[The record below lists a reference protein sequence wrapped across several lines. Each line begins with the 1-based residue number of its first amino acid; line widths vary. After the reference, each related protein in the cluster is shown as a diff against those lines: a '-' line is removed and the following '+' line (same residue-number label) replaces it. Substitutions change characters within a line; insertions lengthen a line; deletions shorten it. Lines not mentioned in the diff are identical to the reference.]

1 MACSLVPS
9 LWARSFRG
17 QDTLEPPVPELD
29 IGGGGQPA
37 PDFHENVRDA
47 HTLEERN
54 AGPERTLGV
63 EDRKTALVA
72 CKAEV
77 QDTPPPV
84 PEASERT
91 PAEA

>member
-29 IGGGGQPA
+29 IVGGDQHA
-37 PDFHENVRDA
+37 PDFHGNGRDA
-47 HTLEERN
+47 HRLEARN
-54 AGPERTLGV
+54 AEPERTLGV
-63 EDRKTALVA
+63 ENRTTALVA
-72 CKAEV
+72 CMAVV
-77 QDTPPPV
+77 QDTPPV
-84 PEASERT
+84 PEASVRT